1 MIRRSGQVSFRPAFV
16 SAPGSDAHLTG
27 PSDVSHSLHLLQV
40 TRVARAGTGSN
51 GSTHVLKEGELGA
64 DLTSLGR

>member
-1 MIRRSGQVSFRPAFV
+1 MMIRSSGQVSFRPAFV

-27 PSDVSHSLHLLQV
+27 PSDVSHSLHLLPV
-40 TRVARAGTGSN
+40 TRVARAGSN